1 MEVCDFALKVFGNV
15 GVQKADRD
23 TDLGLDFFGAAVLA
37 VWGWKEME
45 NVDEKQLSF
54 VHIHT

>member
-1 MEVCDFALKVFGNV
+1 MFRNV
-15 GVQKADRD
+15 GVQKADRN

-45 NVDEKQLSF
+45 NVDEEQLSS
-54 VHIHT
+54 VHIHI

>member
-1 MEVCDFALKVFGNV
+1 MFGNV

-45 NVDEKQLSF
+45 NVDEEQLSSHPYMRF
-54 VHIHT
+54 GKGS